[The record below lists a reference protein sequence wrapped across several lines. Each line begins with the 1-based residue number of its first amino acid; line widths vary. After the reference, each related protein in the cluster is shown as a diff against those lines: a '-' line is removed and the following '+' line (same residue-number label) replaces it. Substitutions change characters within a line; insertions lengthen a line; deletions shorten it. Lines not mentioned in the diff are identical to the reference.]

1 LEEEFNHHNTVAI
14 AGINEAG
21 PLILSLLVIEDVM
34 RGVLVDEV
42 ARLLVTVR

>member
-1 LEEEFNHHNTVAI
+1 LEEEFNHHNTVTT

-21 PLILSLLVIEDVM
+21 EVVLSLLVIEDVM

-42 ARLLVTVR
+42 ARLVVTVR